1 MSLQSSLLTTTA
13 ANVYVSSGQTAAM
26 TFYFSNYSA
35 SQNATF
41 SLWAVKSGQTA
52 GNVNVLYSN
61 VVVQAGDT
69 YLADTERIIL
79 DNNDALVAYTNVN
92 STMSVTLT
100 YTSV

>member
-1 MSLQSSLLTTTA
+1 MSLQSTLLTTSA

-26 TFYFSNYSA
+26 TFYFSNYSTTQ
-35 SQNATF
+35 SATF
-41 SLWAVKSGQTA
+41 SLWAVKSGESA

-61 VVVQAGDT
+61 VLVQAGDT

-79 DNNDALVAYTNVN
+79 DTNDALVARTNAN